1 MLYTPTPE
9 LDYSLFSL
17 DLKLREGV
25 RWGWL
30 TIKISFDHSSSAVLL
45 PPARLHSTEFQRKI
59 TKFYPHLIIWM
70 RAIASFI
77 GFKNVLVTLDLKI
90 HSTLF
95 LGTNNLGHRK
105 RFVLFVQFCK
115 IKRAN
120 LYIDLFIFIDFIA
133 K

>member
-1 MLYTPTPE
+1 
-9 LDYSLFSL
+9 
-17 DLKLREGV
+17 
-25 RWGWL
+25 
-30 TIKISFDHSSSAVLL
+30 
-45 PPARLHSTEFQRKI
+45 
-59 TKFYPHLIIWM
+59 M